1 MRSELL
7 FIVSSFEMP
16 RYCAVKLCKNRGGGL
31 SKDNKKI
38 SFYPFPLRDEARL
51 RKWVDNMERKE
62 WSPSR
67 HQYLCSEHFTE
78 DSFDLRWGIR
88 YLKHTAVPTIF
99 PFIYDT
105 GESPNIQD
113 ELKKLNSKKNSKTK
127 PGVNAKSNRS
137 SSPVK
142 RTVLPLKKETLSRE
156 EDIHLA
162 EGALTSEP
170 GVEGPQLP
178 AVMVLSDSDPAGSS
192 SHKVVHPQVLPP
204 GFVEPASRQPD
215 EEALIDS
222 GLSMPSEA
230 QQFPSSA
237 PSPPSGSSDRLQAA
251 SSRTESAPPSAACG
265 EDLQGAPSSVER
277 SLLEEHSYSRQD
289 MDKNQLWNKIASL
302 HMKIMELEKREEGTI
317 AKINSLE
324 NTIVH
329 LRKEN
334 IVSEEKQKALE
345 GYFTTVFL

>member
-1 MRSELL
+1 MQ
-7 FIVSSFEMP
+7 
-16 RYCAVKLCKNRGGGL
+16 
-31 SKDNKKI
+31 
-38 SFYPFPLRDEARL
+38 FPLRDEARL

-105 GESPNIQD
+105 GESPNI
-113 ELKKLNSKKNSKTK
+113 
-127 PGVNAKSNRS
+127 
-137 SSPVK
+137 
-142 RTVLPLKKETLSRE
+142 
-156 EDIHLA
+156 
-162 EGALTSEP
+162 
-170 GVEGPQLP
+170 
-178 AVMVLSDSDPAGSS
+178 
-192 SHKVVHPQVLPP
+192 QVLPP

>member
-1 MRSELL
+1 M
-7 FIVSSFEMP
+7 SSTCTAP
-16 RYCAVKLCKNRGGGL
+16 RGGRQ
-31 SKDNKKI
+31 
-38 SFYPFPLRDEARL
+38 FPLRDEARL

-105 GESPNIQD
+105 GESPNIQVKQYNISVTQKVSNDQIVFCTFSQD